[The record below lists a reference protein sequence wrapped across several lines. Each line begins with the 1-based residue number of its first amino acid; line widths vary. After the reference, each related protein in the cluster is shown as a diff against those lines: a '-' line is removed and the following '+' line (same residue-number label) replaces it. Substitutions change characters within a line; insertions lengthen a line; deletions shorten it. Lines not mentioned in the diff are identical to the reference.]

1 MKDIKSICVSSFIFL
16 SILLSA
22 CQKEKDISE
31 PVIRSVSFYHPDMNK
46 KDSLVTTISTSK
58 PLIIKVDTDGELG
71 TVWPAG
77 DRVVRKT
84 ILNPSI
90 DSTDGFGN
98 VVLVRSD
105 DYKDYN
111 LTGARGIVMSGT
123 AVTGY
128 SIIYSLYRVPGT
140 YKLTVI
146 ATKHGYKGP
155 GAKSFTFSQNVIVQ

>member
-1 MKDIKSICVSSFIFL
+1 MKDKKSIYVSSFIFL
-16 SILLSA
+16 TILLAA
-22 CQKEKDISE
+22 CKKETDISE
-31 PVIRSVSFYHPDMNK
+31 PVIRSVSFYHPDMNR
-46 KDSLVTTISTSK
+46 KDSLVTTISTTK

-77 DRVVRKT
+77 DRVVIKKVLT
-84 ILNPSI
+84 PSI
-90 DSTDGFGN
+90 DSTNGFGS
-98 VVLVRSD
+98 VVLLRSD
-105 DYKDYN
+105 DYKDYK

-140 YKLTVI
+140 YNLTVI

-155 GAKSFTFSQNVIVQ
+155 GAKTTTFSQNVIVR